1 MCAGFHRV
9 RWALPAFVLWCAA
22 APPSAAAASTVGEE
36 PQARRIVS
44 LAPSVTETLFALGA
58 GDAVVGISTYCD
70 YPPAATRIDRIG
82 TFLTPNI
89 EAILA
94 KRPDLVIGVPTPG
107 NRSPVEALERVGL
120 RVLIVDPHTIADID
134 TATERIAAA
143 IGRSAAGR
151 SLVQQIGV
159 EMTAMRAQLDD
170 VPSRRVLM
178 VVGHNPLVAV
188 GEGTFPDELIRLAH
202 GINVAAAAGG
212 QWPHLSLEFVIAQAP
227 EVIID
232 AAMGSEAGAAAA
244 EFWESF
250 PSIPAVRDR
259 RIYGYREY
267 ALLRPGPRIV
277 EGLRAIARFVHPE
290 RLP

>member
-107 NRSPVEALERVGL
+107 NRNSEFGFARQDFSPSN
-120 RVLIVDPHTIADID
+120 I
-134 TATERIAAA
+134 TE
-143 IGRSAAGR
+143 
-151 SLVQQIGV
+151 L
-159 EMTAMRAQLDD
+159 
-170 VPSRRVLM
+170 
-178 VVGHNPLVAV
+178 
-188 GEGTFPDELIRLAH
+188 
-202 GINVAAAAGG
+202 
-212 QWPHLSLEFVIAQAP
+212 
-227 EVIID
+227 
-232 AAMGSEAGAAAA
+232 
-244 EFWESF
+244 
-250 PSIPAVRDR
+250 PA
-259 RIYGYREY
+259 
-267 ALLRPGPRIV
+267 
-277 EGLRAIARFVHPE
+277 
-290 RLP
+290 